1 MTIHALKDLRR
12 PALAGGL
19 VLALA
24 CGHTDP
30 FATPPYGTDQP
41 LDPTPPVRLT
51 LNPGPDREASW
62 LPDGSGILY
71 SSQQSGRRD
80 HDVCFAELP
89 PTGGSQRTL
98 ICDFSA
104 LGGDTLNAVEY
115 PVQTDDGRLAF
126 LKAGNPTNATQPIV
140 EAISVAPSLDPR
152 MGVEVVRTPYTVA
165 GEPTHQ
171 TITDLRWLS
180 PTQLA
185 FVGSFR
191 AYRHPC
197 DFCQQ
202 VDTIRTGLKVGVLD
216 LATPRSP
223 PAFLSGTDHA
233 SGVGR
238 GATADEVYYTLAGDT
253 RVYRRSLATGETAV
267 AHDFGAA
274 GIVRD
279 LHVVGDRLAA
289 IVGGRVT
296 FSLDPDFGPVQW
308 DSGGMIHVVSLS
320 SGSDLSLNGPGLF
333 RRPALSPEGTQLVA
347 EGYPLIITQRLP
359 SATEPLPPP
368 DTTVSRDGDLYLFAA
383 P

>member
-1 MTIHALKDLRR
+1 MTIPVLPDLRR
-12 PALAGGL
+12 PALAGG
-19 VLALA
+19 VFLALA

-30 FATPPYGTDQP
+30 FTTPPYGTDQP
-41 LDPTPPVRLT
+41 LDPTPPIRLT

-71 SSQQSGRRD
+71 ASQQSTRRD

-89 PTGGSQRTL
+89 ATGGSQRRL
-98 ICDFSA
+98 VCDLSA
-104 LGGDTLNAVEY
+104 LGGDTVNAVEY
-115 PVQTDDGRLAF
+115 PVQAEDGRLAF

-140 EAISVAPSLDPR
+140 EAISVAPGLDP
-152 MGVEVVRTPYTVA
+152 GTGAEVVRTPYTVA

-197 DFCQQ
+197 MRCPL
-202 VDTIRTGLKVGVLD
+202 VDTIRTGLKIGVLD
-216 LATPRSP
+216 LTTPGSAP
-223 PAFLSGTDHA
+223 ILVSGTDHA

-238 GATADEVYYTLAGDT
+238 GASAGELYYTLAGDT
-253 RVYRRSLATGETAV
+253 RVYRRTLATGETAV
-267 AHDFGAA
+267 AYDFGAA
-274 GIVRD
+274 GIARD
-279 LHVVGDRLAA
+279 VHAVGDRLAA
-289 IVGGRVT
+289 IVGGRVN
-296 FSLDPDFGPVQW
+296 FSVDPDFGPVQW
-308 DSGGMIHVVSLS
+308 DSGGVIHVVRLS
-320 SGSDLSLNGPGLF
+320 SGADAALDGPGLF
-333 RRPALSPEGTQLVA
+333 RRPALAPDGNRVVA
-347 EGYPLIITQRLP
+347 EGYPLIITQGP
-359 SATEPLPPP
+359 PPDSGPPPPP